1 MSQNKFILTFDV
13 GIKNLAYCIVNC
25 DKNEKVSLIEKVN
38 IINWDIIDV
47 SYRAL
52 YCKEIKNKR
61 AICNCISKYYSLID
75 ETKSHDDTE
84 NLIGYC
90 KSHAK
95 IIQGNNKIYQKN
107 NKNKKNKKS
116 IKNNIKKDEED
127 HKVNNIDKHNIIN
140 NENIYDK
147 NPDKQIKL
155 YKISSNP
162 VYTNNFNYQMD
173 RLLQALVLFYDN
185 IILKPYNISNGKLEY
200 INNLEIL
207 IENQPVHKNPI
218 MKSISIAIYTFFTL
232 KKIIEPNVVNSVNFI
247 NATVKTKDIFITKLS
262 NILDIKSNIVKF
274 KNYDNRKNFSI
285 DITNQLVNKLPINI
299 NNIICSSNYVLAKK
313 KDDLADTLIYVI
325 YSLLL
330 E

>member
-1 MSQNKFILTFDV
+1 MLQNKFILTFDV
-13 GIKNLAYCIVNC
+13 GIKNLAYCIVKYEDNN
-25 DKNEKVSLIEKVN
+25 KSNLLEKIN

-47 SYRAL
+47 SYKAL

-75 ETKSHDDTE
+75 EDKSHDDID

-90 KSHAK
+90 KNHAK
-95 IIQGNNKIYQKN
+95 VIQNNNKINQKNKKIKNN
-107 NKNKKNKKS
+107 NKNNVINEINNNLDS
-116 IKNNIKKDEED
+116 NIKS
-127 HKVNNIDKHNIIN
+127 
-140 NENIYDK
+140 
-147 NPDKQIKL
+147 IKL

-173 RLLQALVLFYDN
+173 RLLLALVSFYDN
-185 IILKPYNISNGKLEY
+185 IILKPYNISNSKLEY
-200 INNLEIL
+200 ISNLDIL

-232 KKIIEPNVVNSVNFI
+232 KKIIDVRFVNSVNFI
-247 NATVKTKDIFITKLS
+247 NATVKTKDIFIQKM
-262 NILDIKSNIVKF
+262 NDILDIKSNIVKF

-285 DITNQLVNKLPINI
+285 DITNQLVYKLPHNI
-299 NNIICSSNYVLAKK
+299 NNIIYSSNYVLTKK

-325 YSLLL
+325 YALLLL

>member
-1 MSQNKFILTFDV
+1 MSENKFILTFDV
-13 GIKNLAYCIVNC
+13 GIKNLAYCIVKY
-25 DKNEKVSLIEKVN
+25 DKNKQEKVSLIDKVN

-107 NKNKKNKKS
+107 NKNKKNIKK
-116 IKNNIKKDEED
+116 NIKKDDED
-127 HKVNNIDKHNIIN
+127 HKINNIDNHNIIN
-140 NENIYDK
+140 NDNIYDK
-147 NPDKQIKL
+147 NTNKNIKL

-185 IILKPYNISNGKLEY
+185 IILKPYNMTNDKLEY
-200 INNLEIL
+200 ISNLEIL

-232 KKIIEPNVVNSVNFI
+232 KKITEPKVVNSVNFI

-262 NILDIKSNIVKF
+262 TILNIKSNIVKF

-285 DITNQLVNKLPINI
+285 DITNQLVNKLPVNI
-299 NNIICSSNYVLAKK
+299 NNIICSSNYVLTKK

>member
-13 GIKNLAYCIVNC
+13 GIKNLAYCIVNNLNNNPDC
-25 DKNEKVSLIEKVN
+25 NQNKNLLEKIN
-38 IINWDIIDV
+38 IISWDILDV

-75 ETKSHDDTE
+75 QNGSHSDPN

-90 KSHAK
+90 KNHAK
-95 IIQGNNKIYQKN
+95 IIQNNNKI
-107 NKNKKNKKS
+107 NKKNKTGK
-116 IKNNIKKDEED
+116 KNIKK
-127 HKVNNIDKHNIIN
+127 N
-140 NENIYDK
+140 NENHGIENIIK
-147 NPDKQIKL
+147 NDLNHDNISINKEIKL
-155 YKISSNP
+155 FKISLNP
-162 VYTNNFNYQMD
+162 IYTNNFNYQMD
-173 RLLQALVLFYDN
+173 RLLLCLVSFYDN
-185 IILKPYNISNGKLEY
+185 IILKPYTILNNKLNYISNLD
-200 INNLEIL
+200 IL

-232 KKIIEPNVVNSVNFI
+232 KKILDPRMVNSVNFI
-247 NATVKTKDIFITKLS
+247 NATVKTKDIFVQKIN

-285 DITNQLVNKLPINI
+285 DIINQLVNKLPGNI
-299 NNIICSSNYVLAKK
+299 NNIICSSNYVLTKK

-330 E
+330 PD

>member
-13 GIKNLAYCIVNC
+13 GIKNLAYCIVKYE
-25 DKNEKVSLIEKVN
+25 DKKEKVSLIEKIN
-38 IINWDIIDV
+38 IINWDILDV

-75 ETKSHDDTE
+75 ETKSHDDTS

-95 IIQGNNKIYQKN
+95 IIQNNNKIYQKN
-107 NKNKKNKKS
+107 NKNKKNIK
-116 IKNNIKKDEED
+116 KNNKIDNIDNKQENYVNHEYNN
-127 HKVNNIDKHNIIN
+127 NNINKNIN
-140 NENIYDK
+140 K
-147 NPDKQIKL
+147 NIKL

-185 IILKPYNISNGKLEY
+185 IILKPYIMSNNNLEY
-200 INNLEIL
+200 ISNLEIL

-232 KKIIEPNVVNSVNFI
+232 KKIIDSKVVNSVNFI

-262 NILDIKSNIVKF
+262 DILDIKSNIVKF
-274 KNYDNRKNFSI
+274 KNYENRKNFSI
-285 DITNQLVNKLPINI
+285 DITNQIVNKLPSNI
-299 NNIICSSNYVLAKK
+299 NNIICCSNYCLTKK

-325 YSLLL
+325 YSLFFNI
-330 E
+330 